1 MGWQEQMITRIDN
14 PLIPDKPRSVK
25 FYVRYFMNRTQEIF
39 KWSGLPD
46 TIPQKWMEYYL
57 QRNGHACIAKHNGQL
72 YALCGGM
79 GGKLNEYYVP
89 STYIVN
95 NPYLNLDK
103 EYQIGKDCVLMYGDA
118 LATGLYPTIRRY
130 AEMLSEIDIS
140 LRMAVIMA
148 RATALITAG
157 TGTEKQS
164 ADEFIRQLEAGKMS
178 IVGATP
184 VFDSIKAQPLQIG
197 AHNGITDL
205 IEARQYFLA
214 GLYNE
219 IGLNA
224 NFNMK
229 RESINSSETELN
241 RDALFPL
248 IDNMLSCRKLA
259 CNEVNSMFGTEW
271 RVEFDSVWKLNAD
284 TLEETE
290 ADTEE
295 GETDETNL

>member
-1 MGWQEQMITRIDN
+1 
-14 PLIPDKPRSVK
+14 
-25 FYVRYFMNRTQEIF
+25 
-39 KWSGLPD
+39 
-46 TIPQKWMEYYL
+46 
-57 QRNGHACIAKHNGQL
+57 
-72 YALCGGM
+72 ALCGGM